1 MAIEKR
7 KYANRTTYRAFWRNP
22 WTGKIEKGPARESR
36 REAARDDAEIKV
48 KIEFE
53 PDFFMPEGYTPP
65 GRVHTLYHLSE
76 MYLARTDL
84 AESTRKMDYFH
95 FSRISP
101 HLGQIP
107 ATDITRDNLKAFEE
121 AQLKEGVKQNTIQ
134 RRISIVRAILNWAVE
149 KSLITEN
156 PVQGY
161 RCKRGEDL
169 KLPPPSPSEIK
180 MMLEYAP
187 PHLQRAIIL
196 GYYLGVRVGPSEL
209 LSMKW
214 EDFDEER
221 RRMRVWS
228 AKKNKSKP
236 WRDIDLVDLLYETM
250 LVWRKEDE
258 ENGIAHLISF
268 HGKPIGSIKRAWHTM
283 MDELKKKNKIVRRI
297 RPYDLRHAFATEA
310 IAEGAD
316 IKAVSDIMGHSDTSM
331 IHRHYQ
337 HVVDE
342 QKMKVVKSIP
352 DILSGVQQRGTK
364 QEFSG
369 AFLYPDK
376 INLQ

>member
-7 KYANRTTYRAFWRNP
+7 KYANRTTFRAYWRNP
-22 WTGKIEKGPARESR
+22 WTGKIEKGQARESR
-36 REAARDDAEIKV
+36 REAAKDDAEIKI
-48 KIEFE
+48 KLEFE
-53 PDFFMPEGYTPP
+53 PDFFLPEGFTPP
-65 GRVHTLYHLSE
+65 GHVHTLYHLSE

-95 FSRISP
+95 FARISP
-101 HLGQIP
+101 RLGQIP
-107 ATDITRDNLKAFEE
+107 ATDITRDHLKAFEE
-121 AQLKEGVKQNTIQ
+121 SQRNEGVKQNTIQ

-149 KSLITEN
+149 EYLITDN
-156 PVQGY
+156 PVRGY

-169 KLPPPSPSEIK
+169 KLPPPSPSEITL
-180 MMLEYAP
+180 MLEHAP

-214 EDFDEER
+214 EDFDEDR
-221 RRMRVWS
+221 RRMRIWS

-236 WRDIDLVDLLYETM
+236 WRDIDLVDPLYDSM
-250 LVWRKEDE
+250 MAWKKEDE
-258 ENGIAHLISF
+258 EGGIEYLVSF
-268 HGKPIGSIKRAWHTM
+268 HGKPISSIKKAWHTM
-283 MDELKKKNKIVRRI
+283 MGELKEKKKIVRRI

-342 QKMKVVKSIP
+342 QKKKVVQSIP
-352 DILSGVQQRGTK
+352 DVLSGVQQRGTK
-364 QEFSG
+364 QGLSG
-369 AFLYPDK
+369 AFSYPDK
-376 INLQ
+376 INVQ